1 MRIQITNIEQAEQ
14 LAQHFEG
21 GIKNYADKLYFVVE
35 SILRGV

>member
-21 GIKNYADKLYFVVE
+21 GIKNYADKQVYFVVE
-35 SILRGV
+35 SLIR